1 MSLFLLP
8 LSLFQTE
15 YGGDADLTYQDAQL
29 KLLAYVR
36 SQISNGELTE
46 RGFARLIGISQP
58 HVHNVLKGV
67 RTLSPKIF
75 DLALKYLHLSLLD
88 LIPAGELEAHLR
100 SLRLRQRSAEVP
112 FLDRPIGP
120 GMPWPASL
128 NRRKNF
134 PLPFP
139 SLSAPETA
147 VLANLVMANLIA
159 DPSMRATL
167 GSADVA
173 LLDTSPGRPSSL
185 PPQGLF
191 VVERGSATGSE
202 AVIRYI
208 RPGAH
213 GYYLATDSTLD
224 IPADWEPFPVSSS
237 ELAAAVKAR
246 VRWIGSD
253 WIGRERDRD
262 APPQRGRFLYDPISS

>member
-1 MSLFLLP
+1 
-8 LSLFQTE
+8 
-15 YGGDADLTYQDAQL
+15 LTYQDVQL
-29 KLLAYVR
+29 RLLAYVR

-67 RTLSPKIF
+67 RNLSPKIF

-88 LIPAGELEAHLR
+88 LVPSSELEANLR
-100 SLRLRQRSAEVP
+100 ERRMPRHSAEVP
-112 FLDRPIGP
+112 FLNRPIGP
-120 GMPWPASL
+120 GMPWPAVL
-128 NRRKNF
+128 NPRKSF
-134 PLPFP
+134 PLPFSSP
-139 SLSAPETA
+139 SASENAAP
-147 VLANLVMANLIA
+147 ANLVMASLIA

-167 GSADVA
+167 GSSDVA
-173 LLDTSPGRPSSL
+173 LLDTSPSHPSTL
-185 PPQGLF
+185 APQGLF
-191 VVERGSATGSE
+191 VVERGTGAGRE

-213 GYYLATDSTLD
+213 SYYLATDSTLD
-224 IPADWEPFPVSSS
+224 TPANWELFRVSAS

-262 APPQRGRFLYDPISS
+262 AASQRGRFLYDPISS

>member
-1 MSLFLLP
+1 
-8 LSLFQTE
+8 
-15 YGGDADLTYQDAQL
+15 LTYQDVQL
-29 KLLAYVR
+29 KLLSYVR
-36 SQISNGELTE
+36 NQISNGELTE

-67 RTLSPKIF
+67 RNLSPKIF

-88 LIPAGELEAHLR
+88 LVPSGELEVHLR
-100 SLRLRQRSAEVP
+100 SRRMPQRSAEVP

-120 GMPWPASL
+120 GMPWPAGL

-139 SLSAPETA
+139 ALSALENHAP
-147 VLANLVMANLIA
+147 ANLVMANLVA
-159 DPSMRATL
+159 DPSMRTTL
-167 GSADVA
+167 GSSDIG
-173 LLDTSPGRPSSL
+173 LLETSPSRPSTL
-185 PPQGLF
+185 APQGLY
-191 VVERGSATGSE
+191 VVERGTEAGME

-224 IPADWEPFPVSSS
+224 TPADWEPFPVSAS
-237 ELAAAVKAR
+237 ELVAAVKAR
-246 VRWIGSD
+246 VL

-262 APPQRGRFLYDPISS
+262 AVPQRGRFLYDPISS

>member
-1 MSLFLLP
+1 
-8 LSLFQTE
+8 
-15 YGGDADLTYQDAQL
+15 LTYQDAQL
-29 KLLAYVR
+29 KLLMYVR
-36 SQISNGELTE
+36 SQIRNGELTE

-67 RTLSPKIF
+67 RNFSPKIF
-75 DLALKYLHLSLLD
+75 DLALKYFHLSLLD
-88 LIPAGELEAHLR
+88 LAPSGELEAHLR
-100 SLRLRQRSAEVP
+100 SRRLPQRSAEVP

-120 GMPWPASL
+120 GMPWPAGL

-139 SLSAPETA
+139 SLSAPENDA
-147 VLANLVMANLIA
+147 PANLVMASLIA

-167 GSADVA
+167 GSSDVA
-173 LLDTSPGRPSSL
+173 LLDISPSRSSTL
-185 PPQGLF
+185 APQGLF
-191 VVERGSATGSE
+191 VVERGTEAGFE

-224 IPADWEPFPVSSS
+224 TPADWEPYPVSAS
-237 ELAAAVKAR
+237 ELAAAVKAS
-246 VRWIGSD
+246 VL
-253 WIGRERDRD
+253 WIGRECDRD
-262 APPQRGRFLYDPISS
+262 ALPQRGRFLYDPISS

>member
-1 MSLFLLP
+1 
-8 LSLFQTE
+8 
-15 YGGDADLTYQDAQL
+15 LTYQDVQL
-29 KLLAYVR
+29 RLLAYVR

-67 RTLSPKIF
+67 RNLSPKIF
-75 DLALKYLHLSLLD
+75 DLALKYFHLSLLD
-88 LIPAGELEAHLR
+88 LVPLGELEAHLQR
-100 SLRLRQRSAEVP
+100 GRVPRRSAEVP

-120 GMPWPASL
+120 GMPWPLGL
-128 NRRKNF
+128 NRSKKF

-139 SLSAPETA
+139 STQAP
-147 VLANLVMANLIA
+147 ANLVMVSLIA
-159 DPSMRATL
+159 DPGMRATL
-167 GSADVA
+167 GSSDVA
-173 LLDTSPGRPSSL
+173 LLDTSPSRSSAL

-191 VVERGSATGSE
+191 VVERGTAAAGIE

-224 IPADWEPFPVSSS
+224 TPADWEPFRF
-237 ELAAAVKAR
+237 R
-246 VRWIGSD
+246 VRTRRSRESPCPLD
-253 WIGRERDRD
+253 W
-262 APPQRGRFLYDPISS
+262 